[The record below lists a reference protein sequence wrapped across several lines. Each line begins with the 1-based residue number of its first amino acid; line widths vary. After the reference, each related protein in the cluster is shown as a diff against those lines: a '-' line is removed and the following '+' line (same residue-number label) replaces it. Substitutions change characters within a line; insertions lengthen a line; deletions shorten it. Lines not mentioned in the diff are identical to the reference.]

1 MKSNALAQ
9 LKVLYV
15 EDDKETRQELGSFL
29 RRRTGKLLTAED
41 GSKALE
47 IFKEEKPDIV
57 IADLLMPNMHGIDM
71 LRQMRNIDSSCR
83 FLITSSVNETDV
95 MLQAIDLGIVKYAV
109 KPISLVEFDN
119 TLHKLADDIYTSD
132 SSLLL
137 EIETKKEFEKEIK
150 KRIALYMKNV
160 SGKGP
165 RDVSVFIHDS
175 LIELVSYD
183 VLTPMEQKLMTS
195 SSNYSVVEQSRRYFY
210 TTARPE
216 LEAELSNVLGRKTS
230 LNSIEIHPDRAMD
243 KITFSIEQPKTL

>member
-1 MKSNALAQ
+1 MNNNALAQ

-29 RRRTGKLLTAED
+29 RRRTGKLLTVED
-41 GSKALE
+41 GINALE
-47 IFKEEKPDIV
+47 IFREEKPDIV

-71 LRQMRNIDSSCR
+71 LRQMRALDSSCR

-109 KPISLVEFDN
+109 KPINLIEFDE
-119 TLHKLADDIYTSD
+119 TLNKLAEDIHTLD
-132 SSLLL
+132 SPFQFEA
-137 EIETKKEFEKEIK
+137 EIKKGYEREIK

-175 LIELVSYD
+175 SIELVSYD
-183 VLTPMEQKLMTS
+183 VLTLMEQTLMTS
-195 SSNYSVVEQSRRYFY
+195 SLNFSIVEQSRRYFY
-210 TTARPE
+210 ATVKLE
-216 LEAELSNVLGRKTS
+216 LEAELSDIIGRRTI
-230 LNSIEIHPDRAMD
+230 LTVTECHPDRAID
-243 KITFSIEQPKTL
+243 KLIFSIE